1 MTKREII
8 FLTTLGVLMI
18 TIALLYQFTSFKM
31 TEGWEVALLIFIGF
45 PLGLWT
51 ALDPERLEKGK

>member
-1 MTKREII
+1 M
-8 FLTTLGVLMI
+8 GVLMI
-18 TIALLYQFTSFKM
+18 TIALLYKFTSFKM